1 MLNTHFS
8 QLILLSIDTYSTNF
22 IFKKKIE
29 SNTQNKRIAASWDR
43 TPIPKF
49 KDEERIHCATELVE
63 IVGDK

>member
-1 MLNTHFS
+1 MLNTHLS

-22 IFKKKIE
+22 IKKRKNRI
-29 SNTQNKRIAASWDR
+29 QNKRIAASWDR

-49 KDEERIHCATELVE
+49 RVKELIHCTTELVE